1 MPIAKRVK
9 KFLEDNG
16 VSYSTTSHPT
26 AYTAQ
31 ETAASAHI
39 PGREVAKVVILK
51 ADDRFV
57 MAVLPA
63 PFQVDLKR
71 FRNVAGAS
79 DLSLA
84 TEEEFESLFPR
95 CETGAMAPFGN
106 LYELD
111 VFVDRTLAEDEDI
124 YFNAGTHTE
133 IVQMKYSDYET
144 LVRPKLADFRA
155 EVEVEAD

>member
-9 KFLEDNG
+9 KFLEENG
-16 VSYSTTSHPT
+16 VSYSTMKHPI

-31 ETAASAHI
+31 ETAASAHV
-39 PGREVAKVVILK
+39 PGREVAKVVMLK

-63 PFQVDLKR
+63 PFQVDLNKLR
-71 FRNVAGAS
+71 KVAGAS
-79 DLSLA
+79 GLSLA
-84 TEEEFESLFPR
+84 SEEEFETLFPR

-111 VFVDRTLAEDEDI
+111 VFVDGSLADDEEI
-124 YFNAGTHTE
+124 YFNAGTHSE
-133 IVQMKYSDYET
+133 VVQMKYADYER
-144 LVRPKLADFRA
+144 LVTPKIADFKA
-155 EVEVEAD
+155 VTAVESE